1 MAKPRIEIREKIV
14 KLLAEHPEGL
24 TLQKIAEKVGTSRIT
39 ASKYIAELTGA
50 GIVYQ
55 RKVGAA
61 TLCYLKE
68 KYVRK
73 VMEGEIL
80 KILRKKKL

>member
-1 MAKPRIEIREKIV
+1 MAKPRVEIREKIV
-14 KLLAEHPEGL
+14 RVLAEHPEGL
-24 TLQKIAEKVGTSRIT
+24 TIQKIAEKVGSSRIT
-39 ASKYIAELTGA
+39 VSKYIAELTGA

-55 RKVGAA
+55 RKVGVA

-68 KYVRK
+68 KFVRK

-80 KILRKKKL
+80 EILRKKKL